1 MSDLPS
7 SLQAEMQLAAVAAA
21 ELVAPGAVVGLGT
34 GSTVSHL
41 LPLLAAR
48 ERGHVFVATS
58 PGTEHAARGLG
69 ITVRPFNQVARL
81 DIAID
86 GADQVAPDGWLI
98 KGGGGAHTREK
109 IVAAAS
115 DRFVVIGASNKA
127 VRALRPPIPVELL
140 AFGRAATLRA
150 LDPVRVRPGV
160 HTADGGL
167 IADYDGPIDDP
178 EAVAAWLSGVPGVV
192 GHGLFSPELVDDI
205 IIARGTEVEHRTIT
219 HG

>member
-1 MSDLPS
+1 MSDVPS
-7 SLQAEMQLAAVAAA
+7 SLQHEMQLAAEAAA
-21 ELVAPGAVVGLGT
+21 ELVAPGAIVGLGT

-58 PGTEHAARGLG
+58 PGTEHAARALG
-69 ITVRPFNQVARL
+69 IRVRPFNEVARL

-86 GADQVAPDGWLI
+86 GADQIAPSGWLI

-127 VRALRPPIPVELL
+127 VTALRSPIPVELL
-140 AFGRAATLRA
+140 AFGRAATLQA
-150 LDPVRVRPGV
+150 LDPIRVRTGV
-160 HTADGGL
+160 RSADGGL

-178 EAVAAWLSGVPGVV
+178 EVVAAWLSSVPGVV
-192 GHGLFSPELVDDI
+192 GHGLFAPALVDDI
-205 IIARGTEVEHRTIT
+205 IIARGSVVEHRTIS
-219 HG
+219 HA